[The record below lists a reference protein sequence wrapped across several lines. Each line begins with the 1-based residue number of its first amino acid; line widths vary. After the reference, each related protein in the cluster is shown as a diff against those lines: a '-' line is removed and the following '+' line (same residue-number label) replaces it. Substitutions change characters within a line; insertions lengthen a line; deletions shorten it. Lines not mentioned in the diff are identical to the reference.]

1 MPRSAPSAAQATASE
16 PSDASLLTVTVQ
28 NFGPIAK
35 AAVEIK
41 PLTILVGR
49 SNTGKTYFSKLIYAF
64 HKSLS
69 GFPQI
74 PFFERHYNFP
84 GSSQSLESLIAGFST
99 GLETEQQ
106 KQEILNHIFRSFELN
121 RDSGCN
127 QILTEIEQCFGTR
140 NILNLRHAHS
150 KQKDFKINTSYR
162 RVSENIWNISIE
174 SKNSKPSINTKFNP
188 HYIEF
193 AGSAYEDLVFE
204 IEQLAEL
211 NYLESKDESD
221 GIDIFDI
228 DRSILEF
235 AYPGSG
241 TRQSSYFLP
250 ANRGGILE
258 SHKIVAD
265 SWLEK
270 IPQLGLRHFSP
281 PQPLPKISVDFIRT
295 MLMSE
300 GRSREFP
307 RKSARGGFPPLAE
320 IAKFIEDE
328 LIDGN
333 LKIKTSTHVAY
344 PVIKYVPSHAKRSLK
359 LDAASSMVSEL
370 APIIVIARSHLNPF
384 DLLIIEEPEAH
395 LHPGA
400 LPLVAKCLAMLVR
413 NNVRV
418 LITTHSDWLLK
429 SLRNLI
435 LEGDLVQMNSNQ
447 NSTDDDYLLRRE
459 VGAWEFSAGSDL
471 EGTTVSE
478 IMFDDLDGIE
488 PSEIERISDDLYNES
503 VAIRNARARRQR

>member
-1 MPRSAPSAAQATASE
+1 M
-16 PSDASLLTVTVQ
+16 
-28 NFGPIAK
+28 
-35 AAVEIK
+35 
-41 PLTILVGR
+41 
-49 SNTGKTYFSKLIYAF
+49 
-64 HKSLS
+64 
-69 GFPQI
+69 
-74 PFFERHYNFP
+74 
-84 GSSQSLESLIAGFST
+84 
-99 GLETEQQ
+99 
-106 KQEILNHIFRSFELN
+106 
-121 RDSGCN
+121 
-127 QILTEIEQCFGTR
+127 
-140 NILNLRHAHS
+140 
-150 KQKDFKINTSYR
+150 
-162 RVSENIWNISIE
+162 
-174 SKNSKPSINTKFNP
+174 
-188 HYIEF
+188 
-193 AGSAYEDLVFE
+193 
-204 IEQLAEL
+204 
-211 NYLESKDESD
+211 
-221 GIDIFDI
+221 
-228 DRSILEF
+228 
-235 AYPGSG
+235 
-241 TRQSSYFLP
+241 
-250 ANRGGILE
+250 
-258 SHKIVAD
+258 
-265 SWLEK
+265 
-270 IPQLGLRHFSP
+270 
-281 PQPLPKISVDFIRT
+281 
-295 MLMSE
+295 
-300 GRSREFP
+300 
-307 RKSARGGFPPLAE
+307 AE